1 MAQILR
7 FIQPDNSFDPETI
20 ALLGSIYDE
29 AIAELDERADL
40 EIVREVIAKRI
51 IHLAQK
57 GERDPIRLRRVAL
70 AALRP
75 ARF

>member
-7 FIQPDNSFDPETI
+7 FIQPDNAFDPKTI

>member
-1 MAQILR
+1 MAQIIR

-20 ALLGSIYDE
+20 ALLGSVYDE
-29 AIAELDERADL
+29 AIAELHDRGDPEV
-40 EIVREVIAKRI
+40 VREVIAKRI
-51 IHLAQK
+51 IHLAAK
-57 GERDPIRLRRVAL
+57 GERDPIRLQRGAL

>member
-20 ALLGSIYDE
+20 ALLGSAYDE
-29 AIAELDERADL
+29 AIAKLHDRGDL
-40 EIVREVIAKRI
+40 GVVRGVIAKRI
-51 IHLAQK
+51 IHLAKK
-57 GERDPIRLRRVAL
+57 GERDPNRLLHAAL

>member
-7 FIQPDNSFDPETI
+7 FIQPDNAFDPETI

-57 GERDPIRLRRVAL
+57 GERDPIRLRRAAL